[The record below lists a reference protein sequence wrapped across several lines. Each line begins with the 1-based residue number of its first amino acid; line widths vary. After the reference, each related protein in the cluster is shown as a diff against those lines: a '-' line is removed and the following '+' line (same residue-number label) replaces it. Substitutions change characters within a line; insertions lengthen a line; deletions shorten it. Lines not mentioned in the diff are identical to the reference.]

1 MAYTAENWPI
11 TAALLQFP
19 GTDATGTEI
28 NDAEASAW
36 AEVLTEV
43 KEAGFTNADLTDSWV
58 RPGDLSPARL
68 AEFKQTADNV
78 GIGIPVISAIRRSV
92 IEEGNWEANLAYSHR
107 TIDAAAELGCEVV
120 SFGLHQAITASS
132 RSSSGS
138 GPSKATR
145 TRGDKETWDKAVTR
159 LRELGRH
166 AAEVGVLLSLE
177 MYEDTYLGTADSSV
191 QLVQDIGLANVGLN
205 PDIGNLI
212 RLHRPIEDWREMVA
226 KTLPY
231 SNYWHMKN
239 YIRDED
245 VARDTYVAMP
255 APMESGLI
263 NYREAFKVALSVGFQ
278 GILCTEHY
286 GGDGLSVTAS
296 NQDYLRRQ
304 VLPKTDGYALGQSQ
318 VAQGRQQPAAAA
330 LASVLSPHGAAA
342 RPIWGAGRT
351 TGGQIPLSSTS
362 PTRIR

>member
-19 GTDATGTEI
+19 GTDSTGRDI
-28 NDAEASAW
+28 NDADASVW
-36 AEVLTEV
+36 AEVLQEV
-43 KEAGFTNADLTDSWV
+43 KEAGFANADLTDSWV
-58 RPGDLSPARL
+58 RPGDLSKDRL
-68 AEFKQTADNV
+68 AEFKQTTEHV
-78 GIGIPVISAIRRSV
+78 GIGTPVISAIRRSV
-92 IEEGNWEANLAYSHR
+92 IHTTDWADNLAYSHR

-120 SFGLHQAITASS
+120 SIGLHQAITPEQQKQLWFWTVE
-132 RSSSGS
+132 GYKD
-138 GPSKATR
+138 PV
-145 TRGDKETWDKAVTR
+145 GDKEAWGNAVSR
-159 LRELGRH
+159 IRELGKH
-166 AAEVGVLLSLE
+166 AADAGILLSLE
-177 MYEDTYLGTADSSV
+177 MYEDTYLGTSDSSV
-191 QLVQDIGLANVGLN
+191 QLVQDIGLDNVGLN
-205 PDIGNLI
+205 PDLGNLI

-245 VARDTYVAMP
+245 VARDSYITMP

-296 NQDYLRRQ
+296 NQEYLRRH
-304 VLPKTDGYALGQSQ
+304 VLPKSEGYELGKSE
-318 VAQGRQQPAAAA
+318 VAQGRQQPAAA
-330 LASVLSPHGAAA
+330 LAGAAK
-342 RPIWGAGRT
+342 
-351 TGGQIPLSSTS
+351 
-362 PTRIR
+362 

>member
-19 GTDATGTEI
+19 GTDASGQHV
-28 NDAEASAW
+28 NDADASVW
-36 AEVLTEV
+36 AAVLREV
-43 KEAGFTNADLTDSWV
+43 KEAGFANADLTDSWV
-58 RPGDLSPARL
+58 RPGDLSKERL
-68 AEFKQTADNV
+68 TEFKQTADEV
-78 GIGIPVISAIRRSV
+78 GIGVPVISAIRRSV
-92 IEEGNWEANLAYSHR
+92 IHATDWADNLAYSHR

-120 SFGLHQAITASS
+120 SFGLHQAITPEQQKQLWFWTVEGYKDPVGDQEAWGNAVS
-132 RSSSGS
+132 RI
-138 GPSKATR
+138 
-145 TRGDKETWDKAVTR
+145 
-159 LRELGRH
+159 RELGKH
-166 AAEVGVLLSLE
+166 AAEAGILISLE

-191 QLVQDIGLANVGLN
+191 QLVQDIGLDNVGLN
-205 PDIGNLI
+205 PDLGNLI

-245 VARDTYVAMP
+245 VARDSYITMP

-296 NQDYLRRQ
+296 NQDYLRRH
-304 VLPKTDGYALGQSQ
+304 VLPKTEGYELGKSE
-318 VAQGRQQPAAAA
+318 VAQGRQVPATQ
-330 LASVLSPHGAAA
+330 LAGV
-342 RPIWGAGRT
+342 
-351 TGGQIPLSSTS
+351 
-362 PTRIR
+362 

>member
-1 MAYTAENWPI
+1 MAYTADNWPI

-19 GTDATGTEI
+19 GTDARGTQI
-28 NDAEASAW
+28 NDADASRW

-43 KEAGFTNADLTDSWV
+43 KEAGFANADLTDSWV
-58 RPGDLSPARL
+58 RPGDLSSHRL
-68 AEFKQTADNV
+68 AEFKRTAQTV

-92 IEEGNWEANLAYSHR
+92 IEEANWESNLAYSHR

-120 SFGLHQAITASS
+120 SFGLHQALTAEQQKQLWFWTVEGH
-132 RSSSGS
+132 RD
-138 GPSKATR
+138 PV
-145 TRGDKETWDKAVTR
+145 GDPESWNNAVTR

-177 MYEDTYLGTADSSV
+177 MYEDTYLGTADSSI

-205 PDIGNLI
+205 PDLGNLI

-226 KTLPY
+226 KTMPY

-245 VARDTYVAMP
+245 VARNSYVAMP

-263 NYREAFKVALSVGFQ
+263 NYREAFKVALASGYQ
-278 GILCTEHY
+278 GIICAEHY
-286 GGDGLSVTAS
+286 GGDGLSVTAR
-296 NQDYLRRQ
+296 NQEYLRRH
-304 VLPKTDGYALGQSQ
+304 VLPKQDGYPLGRSQ
-318 VAQGRQQPAAAA
+318 VAQGRQQPAAVE
-330 LASVLSPHGAAA
+330 LA
-342 RPIWGAGRT
+342 
-351 TGGQIPLSSTS
+351 TS
-362 PTRIR
+362 

>member
-19 GTDATGTEI
+19 GTNATGQQV
-28 NDAEASAW
+28 NDADPSVWAS
-36 AEVLTEV
+36 VLQEV
-43 KEAGFTNADLTDSWV
+43 KDAGFANADLTDSWV
-58 RPGDLSPARL
+58 RPGDLSRERL
-68 AEFKQTADNV
+68 SEFKQTADEV
-78 GIGIPVISAIRRSV
+78 GIGVPVISAIRRSV
-92 IEEGNWEANLAYSHR
+92 IHATDWADNLAYSHR

-120 SFGLHQAITASS
+120 SFGLHQAITPEQQKQLWFWTVE
-132 RSSSGS
+132 GYKD
-138 GPSKATR
+138 PV
-145 TRGDKETWDKAVTR
+145 GDKEAWGNAVSR
-159 LRELGRH
+159 IRELGRH
-166 AAEVGVLLSLE
+166 AAEAGILVSLE

-191 QLVQDIGLANVGLN
+191 QLVQDIGLDNVGLN
-205 PDIGNLI
+205 PDLGNLI

-245 VARDTYVAMP
+245 VARDSYITMP

-263 NYREAFKVALSVGFQ
+263 NYREAFKFALSVGFQ

-296 NQDYLRRQ
+296 NQEYLRRH
-304 VLPKTDGYALGQSQ
+304 VLPKTEGYPLGQSQ
-318 VAQGRQQPAAAA
+318 VAQGRQQPATEF
-330 LASVLSPHGAAA
+330 
-342 RPIWGAGRT
+342 AGV
-351 TGGQIPLSSTS
+351 
-362 PTRIR
+362 